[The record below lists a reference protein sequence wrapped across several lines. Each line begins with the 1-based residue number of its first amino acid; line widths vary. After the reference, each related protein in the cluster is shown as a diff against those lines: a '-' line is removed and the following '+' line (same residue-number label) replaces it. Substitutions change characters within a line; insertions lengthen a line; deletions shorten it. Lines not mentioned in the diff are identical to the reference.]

1 MKARVKIP
9 GVHHHPFGLTMA
21 GISSKAAGSL
31 ANRKKYNGK
40 EEQRQEFSDGSGLE
54 LYDYG
59 ARMYDAQIGR
69 WNHIDPLSEKY
80 YPVSP
85 YIYTANNPVKYI
97 DPDGRD
103 FTLSITRNKKGEI
116 TGVNVSSTVYIQG
129 DGANA
134 DRAKELNG
142 FAAKNLVSKKVDGV
156 KVSFSVNYVYND
168 QKEAKDL
175 RAGENILTFDKNSGI
190 SYVNSRTETEGRFV
204 RSFSGNTGIIYEG
217 GSSSRTVLHETM
229 HLMGLSDRYDDFR
242 NNTLS
247 GNERDNIIHKGFADD
262 LMGSPR
268 STQLDQFHYQRYKM
282 WGEQGSKAF
291 GSDVFPLNRRVDRNT
306 NGALV
311 TPYEPKGYHYNGDA
325 DNY

>member
-1 MKARVKIP
+1 
-9 GVHHHPFGLTMA
+9 LT
-21 GISSKAAGSL
+21 GISENKY
-31 ANRKKYNGK
+31 KYNGK
-40 EEQRQEFSDGSGLE
+40 EEQRREFADGSGLDW
-54 LYDYG
+54 LDYG

-80 YPVSP
+80 YPLSP
-85 YIYTANNPVKYI
+85 CIYTANNPVKYI

-103 FTLSITRNKKGEI
+103 FTLSITRNRKGEI
-116 TGVNVSSTVYIQG
+116 TGVNISSTVYIQG
-129 DGANA
+129 DGANNN
-134 DRAKELNG
+134 RAKELNG
-142 FAAKNLVSKKVDGV
+142 FAAKNLVSKTVDGV
-156 KVSFSVNYVYND
+156 NVSFSVNYVYND

-190 SYVNSRTETEGRFV
+190 SLVNSRTETEGTFV
-204 RSFSGNTGIIYEG
+204 RSFTGNTGIIYEG
-217 GSSSRTVLHETM
+217 GSSSRTILHETM
-229 HLMGLSDRYDDFR
+229 HLMGLSDRYDDIR

-247 GNERDNIIHKGFADD
+247 GNERDKIIHKGFFDD

-268 STQLDQFHYQRYKM
+268 STQLDEFYYQRYKM

-291 GSDVFPLNRRVDRNT
+291 KSDVFPLNRRVDRNT

-325 DNY
+325 ENN